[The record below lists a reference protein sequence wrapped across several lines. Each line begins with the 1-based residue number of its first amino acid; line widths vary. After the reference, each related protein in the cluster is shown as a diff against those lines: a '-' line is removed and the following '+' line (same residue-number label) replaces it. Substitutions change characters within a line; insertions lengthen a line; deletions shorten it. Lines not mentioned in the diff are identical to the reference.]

1 MTQDS
6 NAERSGEI
14 TVVVDPEIKD
24 IIPIFLDNRRGDV
37 TTVLEALDRSD
48 YKTIQILG
56 HSLQGAGGGYGFHA
70 ITELGKSLNEAAK
83 DRNAEEIRKLVVE
96 LSSYVD
102 RVKVTYDGKP
112 DEIC

>member
-6 NAERSGEI
+6 GAERSGEI

-37 TTVLEALDRSD
+37 TTVLEALDQSD
-48 YKTIQILG
+48 YESIRILG

-70 ITELGKSLNEAAK
+70 ITALGESLNAAAK
-83 DRNAEEIRKLVVE
+83 ERNAEVIRKLVDE
-96 LSSYVD
+96 LSSYVE
-102 RVKVTYDGKP
+102 RVKVVYD
-112 DEIC
+112 E